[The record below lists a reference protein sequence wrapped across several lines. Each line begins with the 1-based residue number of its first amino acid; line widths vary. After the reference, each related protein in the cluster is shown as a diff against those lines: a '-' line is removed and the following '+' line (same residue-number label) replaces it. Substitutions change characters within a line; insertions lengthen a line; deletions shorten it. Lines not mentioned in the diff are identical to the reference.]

1 MIQLEQ
7 NQSRLHWAFGVRA
20 DYSALKTPE
29 QAVELLKKHGLVAL
43 DNVAWVNDK
52 EKLFEFSKLF
62 GEPCP
67 PVKIQKFE
75 GYDLPSFGQGN
86 PTVEEI
92 VKAVKSHND
101 RPTIVETWHQ
111 DSAYYKVE
119 QTVSMATVDLSKIPP
134 GERTCDTAFST
145 MMIPYE
151 KFSNEFKN
159 FLRKLT
165 VKHSYKR
172 LSLLDSMI
180 AQVVLKYLDNQTPE
194 QIFSIVN
201 EIKSRMPE
209 PTCQPLVQQSP
220 WGFEYMVFSM
230 NSDIE
235 FLELDKEESAGIVD
249 FISNQLLKPEYV
261 YSHRWEPNQ
270 LIIWDNQRLMHTIV
284 RNGSVDEVRKL
295 MRIQVAIQ

>member
-1 MIQLEQ
+1 
-7 NQSRLHWAFGVRA
+7 
-20 DYSALKTPE
+20 
-29 QAVELLKKHGLVAL
+29 
-43 DNVAWVNDK
+43 
-52 EKLFEFSKLF
+52 
-62 GEPCP
+62 
-67 PVKIQKFE
+67 
-75 GYDLPSFGQGN
+75 
-86 PTVEEI
+86 
-92 VKAVKSHND
+92 
-101 RPTIVETWHQ
+101 
-111 DSAYYKVE
+111 
-119 QTVSMATVDLSKIPP
+119 
-134 GERTCDTAFST
+134 
-145 MMIPYE
+145 
-151 KFSNEFKN
+151 
-159 FLRKLT
+159 
-165 VKHSYKR
+165 
-172 LSLLDSMI
+172 MI